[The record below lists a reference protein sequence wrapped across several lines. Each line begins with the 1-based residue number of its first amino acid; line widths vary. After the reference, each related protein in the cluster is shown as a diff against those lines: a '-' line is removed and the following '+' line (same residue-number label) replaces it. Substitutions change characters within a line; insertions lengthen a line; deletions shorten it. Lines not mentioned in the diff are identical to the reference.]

1 MGLWDNINQFIAN
14 GQDRRAWLDDK
25 VSGVVDYYTPP
36 HLRQATRFAAE
47 MNPIQGM
54 SDSMSQFGVAANPSV
69 SMDERRRAAV
79 NSLTEGLLAVAPAA
93 LAARGVMTPV
103 RATLEGLLGWSPA
116 AQQIGDDVGRFVA
129 DEAGH
134 IGWNKLPMYHGTP
147 DVREIA
153 DAGGFSPRTKTVR
166 RLSDPN
172 EWDEVQGLL
181 GDITP
186 GTSAYFKK
194 LDEAGSL
201 VDDASIRSP
210 VFFSP
215 DYRMAGSYADDTRA
229 FDYQNAVP
237 EVVRADTSPQNILDV
252 NAGGNTFTGINR
264 DVVRKALEGAGI
276 DPEDADAQ
284 IRRYMFGRTSDKI
297 STDDLAAIADGFGFD
312 AVDVSNVK
320 DDYYGGG
327 AAGRVR
333 MMLNPDQINV
343 PKYAPTLPAPR
354 NEAETMAR
362 GILDLRAAGRASEVT
377 DDMMAKADPQ
387 YMFNNTPL
395 PMDEA
400 SRMARAEEM
409 GFGMSEELYHGTG
422 SDILSVD
429 PRMARMDSEG
439 AGFYTTDDP
448 YTASGYAEIDGVSRG
463 KVYPL
468 AARSDVPHVYA
479 DFEGRVWN
487 EFSPEIDPSRFGS
500 TLHHDY
506 DPFGWGD
513 VDPNDLAFDRYSTDD
528 IARSAKIDGHEAA
541 IFENVFDG
549 VGVDA
554 PDYSSTIRADFNPVN
569 IRSRFARFDPE
580 FRHLANLSAG
590 IGGLGLLGYVGNQS
604 SDPLQ
609 TPRAE

>member
-1 MGLWDNINQFIAN
+1 MGLWDSINQFIAN

-54 SDSMSQFGVAANPSV
+54 SDSMSQFGVAMNPNV

-93 LAARGVMTPV
+93 LAARGYMKP
-103 RATLEGLLGWSPA
+103 AQAILEGLLGWSPA

-147 DVREIA
+147 DVREVA
-153 DAGGFSPRTKTVR
+153 DAGGFLPRTKTVR
-166 RLSDPN
+166 RLSDPD

-186 GTSAYFKK
+186 GSSAYFKK

-215 DYRMAGSYADDTRA
+215 DYRMAESYADDTRA

-237 EVVRADTSPQNILDV
+237 EVIRADTSPQNILDV
-252 NAGGNTFTGINR
+252 SASGNTFRGINR
-264 DVVRKALEGAGI
+264 DVVRRALVGAGI
-276 DPEDADAQ
+276 DPEDADRQ
-284 IRRYMFGRTSDKI
+284 IRRYMHGRTSDKI

-343 PKYAPTLPAPR
+343 PKYAQTLPAPR
-354 NEAETMAR
+354 NEAEAMAR
-362 GILDLRAAGRASEVT
+362 DILDLRAAGRASEVT

-395 PMDEA
+395 PMDVA

-409 GFGMSEELYHGTG
+409 GADPLAGFYHGTAEG
-422 SDILSVD
+422 GFVD
-429 PRMARMDSEG
+429 
-439 AGFYTTDDP
+439 TTDITAFDP
-448 YTASGYAEIDGVSRG
+448 ARVGDRWNADDRGFSITSSVRDANYYARPSDPGYGPDGARNDNLRG
-463 KVYPL
+463 GAVYPL
-468 AARSDVPHVYA
+468 EDLSQKPYYIKPMDQYQGTIGAWDDRAADTYEKMDAAGA
-479 DFEGRVWN
+479 DSAR
-487 EFSPEIDPSRFGS
+487 I
-500 TLHHDY
+500 
-506 DPFGWGD
+506 
-513 VDPNDLAFDRYSTDD
+513 YS
-528 IARSAKIDGHEAA
+528 
-541 IFENVFDG
+541 DG
-549 VGVDA
+549 VEMRVVMD
-554 PDYSSTIRADFNPVN
+554 PTNL
-569 IRSRFARFDPE
+569 RSRFARFDPE
-580 FRHLANLSAG
+580 FRHLRNLSAG

>member
-1 MGLWDNINQFIAN
+1 
-14 GQDRRAWLDDK
+14 
-25 VSGVVDYYTPP
+25 
-36 HLRQATRFAAE
+36 

-69 SMDERRRAAV
+69 TMDERRRAAV
-79 NSLTEGLLAVAPAA
+79 NSLAEGLLAVAPAA
-93 LAARGVMTPV
+93 LAARGYMTPAQGV
-103 RATLEGLLGWSPA
+103 MEGLLGGSPA
-116 AQQIGDDVGRFVA
+116 TQRIGDDIGRF
-129 DEAGH
+129 
-134 IGWNKLPMYHGTP
+134 M
-147 DVREIA
+147 
-153 DAGGFSPRTKTVR
+153 
-166 RLSDPN
+166 
-172 EWDEVQGLL
+172 
-181 GDITP
+181 
-186 GTSAYFKK
+186 
-194 LDEAGSL
+194 
-201 VDDASIRSP
+201 
-210 VFFSP
+210 
-215 DYRMAGSYADDTRA
+215 ADD
-229 FDYQNAVP
+229 F
-237 EVVRADTSPQNILDV
+237 
-252 NAGGNTFTGINR
+252 GGVG
-264 DVVRKALEGAGI
+264 L
-276 DPEDADAQ
+276 
-284 IRRYMFGRTSDKI
+284 
-297 STDDLAAIADGFGFD
+297 
-312 AVDVSNVK
+312 
-320 DDYYGGG
+320 GG
-327 AAGRVR
+327 
-333 MMLNPDQINV
+333 
-343 PKYAPTLPAPR
+343 LPAPR
-354 NEAETMAR
+354 NDAEAMAR
-362 GILDLRAAGRASEVT
+362 DILDLRAAGRASEVT